1 MTAAVPVPGVRP
13 RRPAGRLIN
22 ALVWPVLLLI
32 GLFTPVLPR
41 LLSGLSAGTP
51 PTTDSPLW
59 QLTLAHLGLVLGA
72 ELVVLLIGIPL
83 AVYVTRPGRA
93 ALMRLA
99 EAITGLGQTVPTI
112 AVLALAVPALG
123 FGTAP
128 TLVGLILYGLVPVVS
143 NGVAGLLGVDP
154 AVQDAARGMGMN
166 SWQRLRRVELPLSLP
181 VLSAGIRTSTVYNVG
196 TATIGA
202 ALGAGGLGEPIING
216 LSQQNTG
223 LVLLGAVLAGLLAL
237 SLDGL
242 LGLLT
247 PDELPG
253 A

>member
-1 MTAAVPVPGVRP
+1 MTATLPVPGIRP
-13 RRPAGRLIN
+13 RRPAGRLLN
-22 ALVWPVLLLI
+22 ALIWPALLLI
-32 GLFTPVLPR
+32 GLFTPLLSR
-41 LLSGLSAGTP
+41 LLAPLSAGVP

-59 QLTLAHLGLVLGA
+59 QLMLVHLGLVLGA
-72 ELVVLLIGIPL
+72 EVIVLAIGVPL

-93 ALMRLA
+93 ALMQLA
-99 EAITGLGQTVPTI
+99 EAVTGLGQTVPTI

-123 FGTAP
+123 FGTGP
-128 TLVGLILYGLVPVVS
+128 TVVGLILYGLVPVVS
-143 NGVAGLLGVDP
+143 NGVAGLLGVDR
-154 AVQDAARGMGMN
+154 AVQDAAQGMGM
-166 SWQRLRRVELPLSLP
+166 SPWQRLTRVELPLSLP

-247 PDELPG
+247 PEKR
-253 A
+253 